1 MILKGGSGDSDRGS
15 VRSHR
20 SGRSGHGRS
29 GRERTRSSRSKTAFE
44 PVHKPQAY
52 VPVQTAGAYPGM
64 ADAGLGPQPQPS
76 QNIPG
81 YQPTTG
87 SFHSS
92 LFPQGV
98 NQNRGVVQTPG
109 YAGTQTPGYAGTQT
123 PGYAG
128 TQTPG
133 YGATQSSGYGSVPVY
148 AAGATQTPGTH
159 GTQTSYPVGQMNYVP
174 VAANPIQSTG
184 SGRTFLPA
192 YSTSPERPAGRI
204 YYPPGGAP
212 PPPPPPSSGGTQYG
226 PSSPGPRVTF
236 LPLAPVAAGTPV
248 KGRAPN
254 GSMTVPPSPIGEW
267 SLVFLFSVIIFM
279 IKFILSN
286 NV

>member
-64 ADAGLGPQPQPS
+64 VDAGLGPQPQPS

-98 NQNRGVVQTPG
+98 NQNRGLGQTPG

-148 AAGATQTPGTH
+148 AAGAIQTPGTH

-267 SLVFLFSVIIFM
+267 SLDFLFSVIIFM

>member
-1 MILKGGSGDSDRGS
+1 MQSRLLIVGVHVCLFFTLKGGTGDSDPES

-20 SGRSGHGRS
+20 SGRSRHGRS

-52 VPVQTAGAYPGM
+52 KPVQTTGVYPLGVVNAGQ
-64 ADAGLGPQPQPS
+64 GPQPQPS

-81 YQPTTG
+81 YHPATG
-87 SFHSS
+87 SFHGS

-98 NQNRGVVQTPG
+98 TQARGVS
-109 YAGTQTPGYAGTQT
+109 QT

-133 YGATQSSGYGSVPVY
+133 YGSTQTPGHDGTQTFGYGTNSGI
-148 AAGATQTPGTH
+148 AAGATHTPGVH
-159 GTQTSYPVGQMNYVP
+159 GTQTSYPVGQISYLP
-174 VAANPIQSTG
+174 VAANPVQSTG
-184 SGRTFLPA
+184 SGMRYLPA

-212 PPPPPPSSGGTQYG
+212 PPPPPPPSGSTQYG
-226 PSSPGPRVTF
+226 PPSPGPRVTF

-248 KGRAPN
+248 KGRAPD
-254 GSMTVPPSPIGEW
+254 GSMTVPPSPIGMYDI
-267 SLVFLFSVIIFM
+267 V
-279 IKFILSN
+279 
-286 NV
+286 

>member
-98 NQNRGVVQTPG
+98 NQNRGLGQTPG

-267 SLVFLFSVIIFM
+267 SLDFLFSVIIFM

>member
-52 VPVQTAGAYPGM
+52 IPVQTAGAYPGM
-64 ADAGLGPQPQPS
+64 VDAGLGPQPQPS

-148 AAGATQTPGTH
+148 AGGATQTPGTH